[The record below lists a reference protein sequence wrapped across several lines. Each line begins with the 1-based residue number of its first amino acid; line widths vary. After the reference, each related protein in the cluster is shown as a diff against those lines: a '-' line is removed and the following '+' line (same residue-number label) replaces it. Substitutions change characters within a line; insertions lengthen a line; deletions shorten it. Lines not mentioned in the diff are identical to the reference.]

1 MEELSCQSTYV
12 THSHVR
18 VVDSQLD
25 QLQLPEVNATSGAV
39 QNAGITENIHDQ
51 HWAQVDQLRASIKSL
66 STASASRILLHPTT
80 LRDILRVTQH
90 SQATESATLGLHHD
104 IVGEKSPQL
113 QELEW
118 LLVSKVTAQTYGL
131 ILNVLLEQIIPLSG
145 DIWYWDEVLGTYAN
159 TGLYTV
165 QSSPHVFW
173 KWSQEVYRD
182 ARQRLQSIHGES
194 DQQSQMSLSLSD
206 RWARF
211 YGLVKDSMRE
221 HSLANVQSKI
231 LSPLTVCRTEV
242 KFKQR
247 QLKRLREMSA
257 SSLGILMNEALMF
270 ETDDEVSVHS
280 DTTSQAREE
289 WRTVV
294 SKSIALM
301 ETVLRNVTQIELGS
315 SEFEDT
321 VFEHFMDDPE
331 TAQQE
336 ATSLQLPSDPAKL
349 AKRLEELLGTHLPT
363 HISTARTIVQQH
375 GKPSLIVR
383 YWIPGLLLF
392 LSSSTLLRLFFNR
405 KTEIKMWIQD
415 LGTTT
420 QDFWYNWVVEP
431 LKRVI
436 ATIRHDEDSEVALMS
451 KGSLEG
457 DRASLERMVVEFAKD
472 NPPNGTV
479 LSDAEVAEIR
489 VKVKEGDLTPVLK
502 AYEKDLRKPFAGAIR
517 GDLIRAL
524 LIQTQKTKVDIEVA
538 VSGIDALLKSQEL
551 VFG

>member
-1 MEELSCQSTYV
+1 M
-12 THSHVR
+12 
-18 VVDSQLD
+18 
-25 QLQLPEVNATSGAV
+25 
-39 QNAGITENIHDQ
+39 
-51 HWAQVDQLRASIKSL
+51 DQLRIAIKSL
-66 STASASRILLHPTT
+66 STASASRVLLHPTT
-80 LRDILRVTQH
+80 LRDILKVTQPFH
-90 SQATESATLGLHHD
+90 ATESATLVIQHD
-104 IVGEKSPQL
+104 LVDERSSQL
-113 QELEW
+113 QELDW
-118 LLVSKVTAQTYGL
+118 LLVSKVTAQAYGL
-131 ILNVLLEQIIPLSG
+131 ILNVLLEQIIPLSR

-165 QSSPHVFW
+165 QSSPQVFW

-182 ARQRLQSIHGES
+182 ARQRLRSIHGES
-194 DQQSQMSLSLSD
+194 DRQSQISLSLSD
-206 RWARF
+206 RWAQF
-211 YGLVKDSMRE
+211 YGLVRDSMRD

-231 LSPLTVCRTEV
+231 LSPLIVCRTEV

-247 QLKRLREMSA
+247 HLKRLREMSA

-270 ETDDEVSVHS
+270 ETDEEVSVHS

-289 WRTVV
+289 WRIVV

-336 ATSLQLPSDPAKL
+336 ATNLQLPPEPAKL

-405 KTEIKMWIQD
+405 KAEIKMWIQD

-431 LKRVI
+431 LRRVI

-472 NPPNGTV
+472 NSPNGAV

>member
-1 MEELSCQSTYV
+1 M
-12 THSHVR
+12 
-18 VVDSQLD
+18 
-25 QLQLPEVNATSGAV
+25 
-39 QNAGITENIHDQ
+39 
-51 HWAQVDQLRASIKSL
+51 DQLRASIKSL
-66 STASASRILLHPTT
+66 STASASRLLLHPTT
-80 LRDILRVTQH
+80 LRDILRVTQP
-90 SQATESATLGLHHD
+90 SQATESTTLAVHHD
-104 IVGEKSPQL
+104 LVGEKSPQL

-131 ILNVLLEQIIPLSG
+131 ILNVLLEQIIPLSR

-165 QSSPHVFW
+165 QSSPQVFW
-173 KWSQEVYRD
+173 KWSKEVYRD

-194 DQQSQMSLSLSD
+194 DQESQKSLSLSD
-206 RWARF
+206 RWAQF

-242 KFKQR
+242 KLKQR
-247 QLKRLREMSA
+247 HLKRLREMSA

-289 WRTVV
+289 WRSVV

-331 TAQQE
+331 TVQQE
-336 ATSLQLPSDPAKL
+336 PINLQLQSDPAKL

-363 HISTARTIVQQH
+363 HISTARAIVQQH

-383 YWIPGLLLF
+383 YWIPVLLLF

-405 KTEIKMWIQD
+405 KAEIKMWIQD

-472 NPPNGTV
+472 NPPNGTA
-479 LSDAEVAEIR
+479 LSNAEVAEIR

-502 AYEKDLRKPFAGAIR
+502 AYERDLRKPFAGAIR

>member
-1 MEELSCQSTYV
+1 M
-12 THSHVR
+12 
-18 VVDSQLD
+18 
-25 QLQLPEVNATSGAV
+25 
-39 QNAGITENIHDQ
+39 
-51 HWAQVDQLRASIKSL
+51 DQLRASIKSL
-66 STASASRILLHPTT
+66 STASASRVLLHRTT
-80 LRDILRVTQH
+80 LRDILKVTH
-90 SQATESATLGLHHD
+90 PSQATESATLGLHHD
-104 IVGEKSPQL
+104 LVVEKSPEL

-131 ILNVLLEQIIPLSG
+131 ILNVLLEQIIPLSR

-165 QSSPHVFW
+165 QSSPQVFW
-173 KWSQEVYRD
+173 EWSQDVYRD
-182 ARQRLQSIHGES
+182 ARQRLQSMHGES
-194 DQQSQMSLSLSD
+194 DQRSQMSLSLSD
-206 RWARF
+206 RWAQF

-242 KFKQR
+242 KLKQR
-247 QLKRLREMSA
+247 HLKRLLEMSA

-270 ETDDEVSVHS
+270 ETDEVSVHS

-301 ETVLRNVTQIELGS
+301 ETVLRNATKIELGS

-336 ATSLQLPSDPAKL
+336 ATNLQLPSDPAKL
-349 AKRLEELLGTHLPT
+349 AKRLDELLGIHLPT
-363 HISTARTIVQQH
+363 HISTARTLVQQH

-405 KTEIKMWIQD
+405 KAEIKMWIQD

-502 AYEKDLRKPFAGAIR
+502 AYEKDMRKPFAGAIR